1 MDSKYKDLILSF
13 IASLTLCDHMGDV
26 SNEIA
31 DMLERLGVA
40 AVEWNDF
47 DELRAVLATMDVKTL
62 SGISLRE
69 P

>member
-1 MDSKYKDLILSF
+1 
-13 IASLTLCDHMGDV
+13 MGDV